1 MEAIKPIEDC
11 PFVRGEKVMV
21 SEGEVVYLE
30 RIFLAYIEGAE
41 EKYICVAS

>member
-21 SEGEVVYLE
+21 SKLDFYQA

-41 EKYICVAS
+41 KPYICVH